1 MRKDEIDSL
10 ASLIPFASER
20 ELTKLEKLLGADTA
34 DQRCPHRPTERQA
47 AFLGVWHREA
57 LYGGAAGG
65 GKSDALLMDAVQFVD
80 DPGYRA
86 LMLRRTYADLSLP
99 GALMDRAKS
108 WWMGCAHWDEK
119 TKTFRWESGA
129 SITFG
134 YLESE
139 VDKYRYQGAEFQ
151 RIYFDE
157 LTQFTETQYTYL
169 FSRLRRRAGSTAPLG
184 MRAASNPGGM
194 GHTWVRDRF
203 VSDEAAEKLRLG
215 QYAAKT
221 YEQDGRA
228 FVPSRLHDNP
238 HLDIAEYEQS
248 LEGLDPVT
256 KAQLKMGDWTATAAG
271 MFRREWLKFI
281 EPGLA
286 DAMVDGKKFSGVV
299 RYWDKAGTAEGGDF
313 SAGVLMGLSDAG
325 QFYILDVIRGQWS
338 SLKRNEVIQEAAA
351 QDQAAHGHKLRI
363 WIEQEGGSGG
373 KESAEISVRELA
385 GYNVQTEPVTR
396 TQGNVQ
402 NRSAKEVRASPMAC
416 QFEAGNVFIVNRPT
430 MVRALIDELLL
441 FPHNC
446 AHDDQVDACSGA
458 FNKLAKPRK
467 KPGVIIV

>member
-1 MRKDEIDSL
+1 MKRDELDSL
-10 ASLIPFASER
+10 ESLIPFATER
-20 ELTKLEKLLGADTA
+20 ELAKLETLLAA
-34 DQRCPHRPTERQA
+34 ELPEERCPHRPTERQA
-47 AFLGVWHREA
+47 AFLGIQHREA

-65 GKSDALLMDAVQFVD
+65 GKSDALLMDAVQYVD

-108 WWMGCAHWDEK
+108 WWMSIAHWDEK
-119 TKTFRWESGA
+119 TKTFRWPSGA
-129 SITFG
+129 TITFG
-134 YLESE
+134 YLETE

-157 LTQFTETQYTYL
+157 LTQFSETQYTYL
-169 FSRLRRRAGSTAPLG
+169 FSRLRRRAGVTTPLA
-184 MRAASNPGGM
+184 MRAASNPGGQ

-203 VSDEAAEKLRLG
+203 VSEEAAEKLRSG
-215 QYAAKT
+215 EYESH
-221 YEQDGRA
+221 YEQGGRA
-228 FVPSRLHDNP
+228 FVPSKLHDNP

-256 KAQLKMGDWTATAAG
+256 KAQLKEGDWTATAAG

-281 EPGLA
+281 DADVA
-286 DAMVDGKKFSGVV
+286 DAMIAGKRFVQVV
-299 RYWDKAGTAEGGDF
+299 RYWDKAGTAEGGDW
-313 SAGVLMGLSDAG
+313 SAGVLMGLSDEG
-325 QFYILDVIRGQWS
+325 KFYILDVIRGQWS
-338 SLKRNEVIQEAAA
+338 SLERNIVIKEAAA
-351 QDQAAHGHKLRI
+351 MDDATHHGRLRI
-363 WIEQEGGSGG
+363 WLEQEGGSGG

-385 GYNVQTEPVTR
+385 GYHVQAEPVTR

-416 QFEAGNVFIVNRPT
+416 QFQAGNVIIVKRQH
-430 MVRALIDELLL
+430 MLRALVDELLL

-467 KPGVIIV
+467 KSGVIIG